1 MLRFVGQ
8 RLALAVPNLLLI
20 SLLVFAIMHVLPGD
34 PVKIMLAGTPV
45 SGDQVERLR
54 EELGLNDP
62 LWVQYLRFVTG
73 AVHGDLGRSLTT
85 KRTVA
90 GEIAGQ
96 FPATLEL
103 TTAGMAVALLIGLGS
118 GVLAATRQGTWV
130 DAASMGLALL
140 GVSMPSFWLALLLLF
155 LFSFDLGWFPATGTG
170 GWRHL
175 VLPAVVLGVGEAAV
189 IARLVR
195 ASMVEVLRQD
205 FVRVARAKGLRERP
219 VVVGH
224 ALRNALI
231 PVVTVLGLQYAF
243 LLGGAVVVETVFG
256 RPGIGRLAVEAIL
269 AKDFPVVQ
277 GTVLFTAAV
286 YVAVNLLVDLSYA
299 WLDPRVRDDPP

>member
-1 MLRFVGQ
+1 MLRYIGQ
-8 RLALAVPNLLLI
+8 RLALAIPNLFLI
-20 SLLVFAIMHVLPGD
+20 SIVVFVIMHILPGD

-45 SGDQVERLR
+45 SGEQVEKLR
-54 EELGLNDP
+54 EELGLNRP
-62 LWVQYLRFVTG
+62 LYVQYLDFIGG

-85 KRTVA
+85 KRTVSS
-90 GEIAGQ
+90 EIASQ
-96 FPATLEL
+96 FPSTLAL
-103 TTAGMAVALLIGLGS
+103 TTAGMGIAILIGLVS
-118 GVLAATRQGTWV
+118 GVIAATRQGTWA
-130 DAASMGLALL
+130 DAASMGLALI
-140 GVSMPSFWLALLLLF
+140 GVSMPSFWLALLMLY
-155 LFSFDLGWFPATGTG
+155 LFSFKLRWLPATGVG

-175 VLPAVVLGVGEAAV
+175 LIPAIVLGVGEAAI

-205 FVRVARAKGLRERP
+205 YVRVARAKGLRERP
-219 VVVGH
+219 VVIGH

-231 PVVTVLGLQYAF
+231 PVITVLGLQYAF

-277 GTVLFTAAV
+277 GTVLFTATI
-286 YVAVNLLVDLSYA
+286 YVVVNLLVDLSYA
-299 WLDPRVRDDPP
+299 WLDPRVRDQPQ